1 MVWFSMNDINN
12 LNFAQSL
19 HQDHNKAD
27 YIDYVTKVN
36 AVNNLIKSTDFDSV
50 DDRAKFQMHIIN
62 MMTNDKSLDIED
74 TVSVVIALSSHISF
88 LMNMLDDDDREMY
101 FTMYQEDF
109 LNRLVED
116 E

>member
-1 MVWFSMNDINN
+1 
-12 LNFAQSL
+12 
-19 HQDHNKAD
+19 
-27 YIDYVTKVN
+27 
-36 AVNNLIKSTDFDSV
+36 
-50 DDRAKFQMHIIN
+50 